1 MRPLLAA
8 AALVAAL
15 GAAGPARAL
24 APTDPISLVEQ
35 TDGVTHSRDTTVAI
49 FCRKEACAGALKLT
63 VGRLKIGSASFSIA
77 PKTTA
82 HVPVRITRAGFA
94 LIKGAKKRKL
104 KTTLTVTMASGQ
116 VLTHV
121 ITLRA

>member
-8 AALVAAL
+8 AALVAAF

-24 APTDPISLVEQ
+24 APTDPISLLDQ
-35 TDGVTHSRDTTVAI
+35 TDGVSHARDTTVAI
-49 FCRKEACAGALKLT
+49 FCRKAACAGKLKLT
-63 VGRLKIGSASFSIA
+63 VGKLRIGAASFSIA

-94 LIKGAKKRKL
+94 LIKGAKNRKL
-104 KTTLTVTMASGQ
+104 KTTLTVTMANGQ
-116 VLTHV
+116 VLTHL

>member
-15 GAAGPARAL
+15 GAAGPARAQS
-24 APTDPISLVEQ
+24 PTDPISLLDQ
-35 TDGVTHSRDTTVAI
+35 TDGINHARMTTVAI
-49 FCRKEACAGALKLT
+49 YCRKDPCSGRLKLT
-63 VGRLKIGSASFSIA
+63 VGSLKIGAARFSIA

-82 HVPVRITRAGFA
+82 KVPVAISRAGFA
-94 LIKGAKKRKL
+94 LVKGARARKL
-104 KTTLTVTMASGQ
+104 KTTLTVTMADGQ

>member
-15 GAAGPARAL
+15 GAAGPARAQS
-24 APTDPISLVEQ
+24 PTDPISLLDQ
-35 TDGVTHSRDTTVAI
+35 TDGVTHARRTTVAI
-49 FCRKEACAGALKLT
+49 FCRKDPCAGRLALT
-63 VGRLKIGSASFSIA
+63 VGKLTLGSAKFSIA

-82 HVPVRITRAGFA
+82 HVPVTLSRAGFA
-94 LIKGAKKRKL
+94 LVKGAPHRKL
-104 KTTLTVTMASGQ
+104 KVTLTVTMASGQ
-116 VLTHV
+116 ILTHV